1 MIKRRH
7 LIGHLAAAPFLA
19 SLPTMAQSYPDKPIK
34 IIVPLPPGSPPDVLA
49 RHLADAVS
57 RTGTSLGTLVIGSAG
72 RHSFQIRPKR
82 KPGVAVMDVR
92 QVILRPIPGPA
103 TPSRP

>member
-57 RTGTSLGTLVIGSAG
+57 RKQHAQFLNRVLALYLRCDQIAETG
-72 RHSFQIRPKR
+72 P
-82 KPGVAVMDVR
+82 
-92 QVILRPIPGPA
+92 
-103 TPSRP
+103 